1 LEHFCDR
8 IISGFLSPFCHFT
21 AIQQTKY
28 MRPILCYSRY
38 SRNLAKRMRP
48 LPLLRVVEEQAKC
61 FYEAKHFQCEAHY
74 QNISLKNWNF
84 LYPSLQTVV

>member
-1 LEHFCDR
+1 
-8 IISGFLSPFCHFT
+8 
-21 AIQQTKY
+21 
-28 MRPILCYSRY
+28 
-38 SRNLAKRMRP
+38 MRP

-74 QNISLKNWNF
+74 QNVSLKNWNF